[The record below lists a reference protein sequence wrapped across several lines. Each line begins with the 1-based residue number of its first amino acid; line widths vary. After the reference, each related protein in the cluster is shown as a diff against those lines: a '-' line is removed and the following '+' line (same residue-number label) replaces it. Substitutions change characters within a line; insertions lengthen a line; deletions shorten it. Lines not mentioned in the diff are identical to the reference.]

1 MEQQETRRMTIIGTS
16 LIAAG
21 VVMAAVGGTLDDQ
34 TVVAVLPAIG
44 AALVAAGLVAILIV
58 QVTGTPRSALVG
70 GALIAAGTV
79 MAVIG
84 GLSTDPAV
92 LAVLPAMGGALLTA
106 GLITILVGVG
116 APSTQVETTRS

>member
-44 AALVAAGLVAILIV
+44 AAFVAAGLVAILIV
-58 QVTGTPRSALVG
+58 QVSGTPRPALLG

-79 MAVIG
+79 MAVVG
-84 GLSTDPAV
+84 GVSTDPAV

-106 GLITILVGVG
+106 GLITVVVGVG
-116 APSTQVETTRS
+116 APSSQLETTRS

>member
-1 MEQQETRRMTIIGTS
+1 MEQKTRRISIIGTS

-44 AALVAAGLVAILIV
+44 AALVAAGLAAILIV
-58 QVTGTPRSALVG
+58 LVTGTLRSALVG

-116 APSTQVETTRS
+116 APSSQVDTTRS

>member
-1 MEQQETRRMTIIGTS
+1 
-16 LIAAG
+16 
-21 VVMAAVGGTLDDQ
+21 MAAVGGTLDDQ
-34 TVVAVLPAIG
+34 TMVAVLPATG
-44 AALVAAGLVAILIV
+44 AALVAAGLAAILIV
-58 QVTGTPRSALVG
+58 LVTGTPRSALVG

-79 MAVIG
+79 VAVIG

-116 APSTQVETTRS
+116 TPSSQVETTRP

>member
-1 MEQQETRRMTIIGTS
+1 MEQQTRRSTIIGTS
-16 LIAAG
+16 LVAAG
-21 VVMAAVGGTLDDQ
+21 VVMAAVGGTLDDP
-34 TVVAVLPAIG
+34 TVVAVLPATG
-44 AALVAAGLVAILIV
+44 AALVAAGLAAILIV
-58 QVTGTPRSALVG
+58 LVTGTPRSALVG
-70 GALIAAGTV
+70 GTLIAAGTV

-116 APSTQVETTRS
+116 TPSSQVETTRP

>member
-44 AALVAAGLVAILIV
+44 AALVAAGLAAILIV
-58 QVTGTPRSALVG
+58 LVTGTPRSALVG
-70 GALIAAGTV
+70 GALIAARTV

-92 LAVLPAMGGALLTA
+92 LATLPAMGGALLTA

-116 APSTQVETTRS
+116 APSSQVETTRS

>member
-34 TVVAVLPAIG
+34 TVVSVLPAIG

-58 QVTGTPRSALVG
+58 QVSGTPRSALVG

-84 GLSTDPAV
+84 GVSTDPAV

-106 GLITILVGVG
+106 GLITVVVGVG
-116 APSTQVETTRS
+116 APSSQLETTRS

>member
-44 AALVAAGLVAILIV
+44 AALVAAGLAAILIV
-58 QVTGTPRSALVG
+58 LVTGTPRSALVG

-92 LAVLPAMGGALLTA
+92 LATLPAMGGALLTA

-116 APSTQVETTRS
+116 APSSQVETTRS

>member
-1 MEQQETRRMTIIGTS
+1 MEQQKTRRISIIATS

-44 AALVAAGLVAILIV
+44 AALVAAGLAAILIV
-58 QVTGTPRSALVG
+58 VVTGTPRSGLVG

-79 MAVIG
+79 MAVLG
-84 GLSTDPAV
+84 GLSAEPAV
-92 LAVLPAMGGALLTA
+92 LATLPPMGGALLTA
-106 GLITILVGVG
+106 GLITIVVGVG
-116 APSTQVETTRS
+116 APSSQVETTRS

>member
-1 MEQQETRRMTIIGTS
+1 MEQQTRRITIIGTS

-21 VVMAAVGGTLDDQ
+21 AVMAAVGGTLDDQ

-44 AALVAAGLVAILIV
+44 AALAAAGLAAILIV
-58 QVTGTPRSALVG
+58 LVTGTPRSVLVG

-79 MAVIG
+79 MAVVG

-92 LAVLPAMGGALLTA
+92 LATLPAMGGALLTA
-106 GLITILVGVG
+106 GLITILVGVD
-116 APSTQVETTRS
+116 APSQQVETTRT